1 MHSLKQ
7 DFKVLR
13 QLEILHSSVKNTAL
27 WCHAPCVNS
36 LPTCVNDPLVTPV
49 PESGVQCRG
58 QQRQQPRDWQLGWKV
73 VSPPE
78 THHLYYFQ
86 RLEFNIGVSI
96 SEIRYIFLKIY
107 LASIFV
113 QRISELFC
121 SVQLKIHHLNPSTR
135 FNAA

>member
-86 RLEFNIGVSI
+86 RLEFNIGVNI
-96 SEIRYIFLKIY
+96 PEIRVSFFLNIS
-107 LASIFV
+107 SINFCTKNKWM
-113 QRISELFC
+113 ILF
-121 SVQLKIHHLNPSTR
+121 STTEIMP
-135 FNAA
+135 FKSFYQI